1 MRSIG
6 LYIFVLSYCACVAA
20 LVLTQSHTGVELCI
34 VGIGGAACVNA
45 RIARTSVFVTAL
57 LCICGILIA
66 ITRMAFVPTTIPEAF
81 RDLFDV
87 PVTLTGAVTTLP
99 DSRETSTRLT
109 VQIRSGFESTF
120 IIAAVPL
127 YPEVYVGDEVILHGT
142 LKHPD
147 PFATDGGRIFEYD
160 QFLRKD
166 GVFGVMQPAN
176 VEVSGHSDSTWL
188 QFLRI
193 LQTIKDTL
201 MHQLTDALP
210 EPESSLAAGLI
221 VGGKQ
226 GLGDRLITD
235 FTKAGMLQ
243 IIVLSGYNVMIVAS
257 TLMRMLGTL
266 PKKASFLIAII
277 SILCF
282 VLIAGA
288 GSSALRA
295 GLMAFFAITARTFGK
310 RYDVFRILFVSL
322 FLLGLWNPLMLIYDP
337 GFQFSFIAT
346 LGLVLG
352 VPAIAPHL
360 LFLKNKTLIE
370 LVSTTL
376 AAEIALLPFLLW
388 QTGNL
393 SLVSVF
399 ANVIAMPAVPF
410 AMGLSVLAGML
421 AFPLG
426 KISPVI
432 SVLAGLP
439 AYVPLTY
446 IIKVATLSASLPYA
460 QVTIPIFSFWLVILS
475 YTALGV
481 GLYYRS
487 KRLRLRSDFPP
498 PASLNSQEMPQR
510 TSSCPLACSQ
520 PCRHVP
526 RGPPQA

>member
-6 LYIFVLSYCACVAA
+6 LYVFITSYCAAGAA
-20 LVLTQSHTGVELCI
+20 VLLTSSRVEANLCI
-34 VGIGGAACVNA
+34 TTLLFISLGVA
-45 RIARTSVFVTAL
+45 RISRSSWKASLL
-57 LCICGILIA
+57 LCASGVLVAVTRIA
-66 ITRMAFVPTTIPEAF
+66 FIPTHIPDAF
-81 RDLFDV
+81 RDVFDV
-87 PVTLTGAVTTLP
+87 PVTLSGTVNTLP
-99 DSRETSTRLT
+99 DIRETSTRIT
-109 VQIRSGFESTF
+109 VEIKNGLNKTL

-127 YPEVYVGDEVILHGT
+127 YPEVYVGDLVAVTGT

-147 PFATDGGRIFEYD
+147 PFETDGGRTFQYD

-166 GVFGVMQPAN
+166 GVFGVMQPAQ
-176 VEVSGHSDSTWL
+176 VRVTGHAQSAWL
-188 QFLRI
+188 SFLRI
-193 LQTIKDTL
+193 LQSIKDTL
-201 MHQLTDALP
+201 MQLLTDALP

-243 IIVLSGYNVMIVAS
+243 IIVLSGYNVMIVAN
-257 TLMRMLGTL
+257 TLMRMLGAL
-266 PKKASFLIAII
+266 PKKVSFAVAIT

-295 GLMAFFAITARTFGK
+295 GLMAFFAIAASTFGK
-310 RYDVFRILFVSL
+310 RYDVLRILFVSL

-346 LGLVLG
+346 LGLILG
-352 VPAIAPHL
+352 VPVIAPHL

-376 AAEIALLPFLLW
+376 AAEVALLPFLLW

-399 ANVIAMPAVPF
+399 ANVVAMPAVPA
-410 AMGLSVLAGML
+410 AMGFSVLAGML
-421 AFPLG
+421 AFPLERLA
-426 KISPVI
+426 SVLP
-432 SVLAGLP
+432 VLAGIP
-439 AYVPLTY
+439 AYLPLWY
-446 IIKVATLSASLPYA
+446 IIKIATLSASLPFA
-460 QVTIPIFSFWLVILS
+460 QVTIPAFSFSIVILS
-475 YTALGV
+475 YGVLGTL
-481 GLYYRS
+481 LYLRT
-487 KRLRLRSDFPP
+487 KRLRLSNGSQL
-498 PASLNSQEMPQR
+498 PASLRSQGTLPR
-510 TSSCPLACSQ
+510 TSSCPLACNQ

-526 RGPPQA
+526 KDPPQA